1 MTKSTLKNTLVA
13 TAIALS
19 FLAAPAAQAEA
30 AKAPSRNTGV
40 GLAIAAQG
48 NAALK
53 MIRDEVKAA
62 VKLVQ
67 PALPAPRPSRL
78 KVSAPAPVPAAG
90 GSLAATAACAE

>member
-19 FLAAPAAQAEA
+19 FIAAPAAQAQA
-30 AKAPSRNTGV
+30 GKAPSRDTGV
-40 GLAIAAQG
+40 GMSIAAQG

-53 MIRDEVKAA
+53 LIRDELKAA
-62 VKLVQ
+62 VKLMQ

-78 KVSAPAPVPAAG
+78 TVSAPVAG